1 MNTYLKAIGE
11 LLENRKNYL
20 KSLKNPTQIQINKL
34 DFINKLMIFID
45 NRILNVEIYKILNG
59 SSTFADDFNQY
70 ILYLLMQKIVNIFP
84 ENERDLLILN
94 AIQFFSTKNIIP
106 NSSRIKYSNM
116 GFMYMIKIMSLMT
129 DKENFYAEVNERIFK
144 PLKIEEKFI
153 PVHILTKENLKNK
166 FPNQNYY
173 SKFRDVNIRV
183 NIYDINYNEMDS
195 LNGGLIS
202 DLDSTIKA
210 TCEIS
215 KMYLGLKNLLTN
227 IPETSSKLFFK
238 YKSIYGNKENELYSL
253 GTYFIMFDDKIN
265 IEMTGNAFNKSIEIY
280 FSIHKIN
287 RHPNINSRNYIYNL
301 NDYNKAID
309 LKVKLGFTNHFL
321 YSVFFQDFEFSSKYS
336 KNILS
341 KSIYDTYNNKKNIDL
356 DNIEWYIEYKPNKL
370 INILKYNIEKNI
382 SELKISN
389 LEKEKLRSEFSIY
402 IIKKLNKNL
411 LN

>member
-227 IPETSSKLFFK
+227 IPETSSK
-238 YKSIYGNKENELYSL
+238 
-253 GTYFIMFDDKIN
+253 
-265 IEMTGNAFNKSIEIY
+265 
-280 FSIHKIN
+280 
-287 RHPNINSRNYIYNL
+287 
-301 NDYNKAID
+301 
-309 LKVKLGFTNHFL
+309 
-321 YSVFFQDFEFSSKYS
+321 
-336 KNILS
+336 
-341 KSIYDTYNNKKNIDL
+341 
-356 DNIEWYIEYKPNKL
+356 
-370 INILKYNIEKNI
+370 
-382 SELKISN
+382 
-389 LEKEKLRSEFSIY
+389 
-402 IIKKLNKNL
+402 
-411 LN
+411 